1 MKKKFR
7 FSGRLKE
14 GKEIKVVTPATAAS
28 GQKSVDSFET
38 PKEIISTNGARAKAD
53 GDDDGVGGNH
63 QVVLPSSS
71 SSSFTSEDKVGKEEK
86 RNNKD
91 DVFK

>member
-14 GKEIKVVTPATAAS
+14 GKEIKVVTPHTTAAS
-28 GQKSVDSFET
+28 GQKSVDSCEA
-38 PKEIISTNGARAKAD
+38 PKEIIGTNGARVKAD
-53 GDDDGVGGNH
+53 GDEDDVGGNH

-71 SSSFTSEDKVGKEEK
+71 SFTNEDKVGKEEK